1 MKIIELP
8 SQYCER
14 TAGASKSNFGRLL
27 FQYSAMVLKL
37 ALRGLGKKV
46 EGATRKPEPAL
57 AERFA
62 R

>member
-14 TAGASKSNFGRLL
+14 TAGASKSNFSKLL

-37 ALRGLGKKV
+37 ALRSSGKKV
-46 EGATRKPEPAL
+46 AAATGKPAPVL
-57 AERFA
+57 ARRFA